1 LTTAS
6 AYAHTAAKL
15 LIASVAPATAGQQAD
30 KTSFFAYNYSVVKK
44 EVVVNSINWMAGG
57 AQGSGVDTAANI
69 FGKACGYG
77 GLYVFGRRE
86 YHSNIKGLHSYF
98 HLRISPK
105 EILANINDVDLLAA
119 FDAETAVRHINEVV
133 PEGGVIIGSQ
143 QVNTKVLDIPTL
155 PPEFKAELTKFMKEK
170 NVGETLSDWLNYV
183 KQRNVHVF
191 PVPYMDLLNQIGA
204 KLGIA
209 KISKITRMINV
220 LTIGISFA
228 LFKYDRSLAEKAVR
242 ATFSGKP
249 KIVDMNVT
257 ALNHAYDYA
266 EEHFKNTFKHRLE
279 KTAVTEERLFLTG
292 NQAVAMGKVLGGCRV
307 QTYYP
312 ITPAADESE
321 YLEAHQI
328 LKTAGEE
335 EAIVVIQ
342 TEDEIAAVNSAS
354 GAALAGARAAT
365 STSGP
370 GFSLMAEGLSWAGHN
385 EVPLVITYY
394 QRGAPATGLPT
405 RNGQADLRF
414 AMHAG
419 HGEFSRIILASGDI
433 QECFYDA
440 AKVFNLAEKYQVPVI
455 HLLDK
460 AMANCSQTY
469 PVFDHD
475 KFKIDRG
482 KILSEKELEGKEYRR
497 FRLTETGVSPRAVLG
512 TKNGVHWYTGD
523 EHNEMGHISEEPL
536 NRRLMVEKRMKKLEL
551 VEKEVPVEDKLKF
564 FGDPDS
570 ENIVVS
576 WGSPKG
582 AIIESLGTLKQE
594 GFSLGFI
601 QLRLLHPLPA
611 EDVKKALAGKK
622 RIIDIEDNYTAQL
635 GGIIKEKTGFAPN
648 FYILKYTGRPM
659 TTTEVHGALKAVLT
673 GKAPERKVLMFGS

>member
-1 LTTAS
+1 
-6 AYAHTAAKL
+6 
-15 LIASVAPATAGQQAD
+15 
-30 KTSFFAYNYSVVKK
+30 
-44 EVVVNSINWMAGG
+44 MAGG

-133 PEGGVIIGSQ
+133 PEGGIIIGSQ
-143 QVNTKVLDIPTL
+143 QMNTKVLDMPTL
-155 PPEFKAELTKFMKEK
+155 PAEFKAELTKFMKEK
-170 NVGETLSDWLNYV
+170 NVGETLNDWLNYA
-183 KQRNVHVF
+183 KQKNIRVF

-249 KIVDMNVT
+249 KIADMNVT

-266 EEHFKNTFKHRLE
+266 EEHFKNAFKHRLE
-279 KTAVTEERLFLTG
+279 KTNVDEERLFLTG

-328 LKTAGEE
+328 LKTAGEDG
-335 EAIVVIQ
+335 AIVVIQ

-370 GFSLMAEGLSWAGHN
+370 GFSLMAEGLSWAGN
-385 EVPLVITYY
+385 SEVPLVITYY

-419 HGEFSRIILASGDI
+419 HGEFPRIILASGDI

-440 AKVFNLAEKYQVPVI
+440 AKVFNLAEKYQMPVI

-469 PVFDHD
+469 PVFDYG
-475 KFKIDRG
+475 KFKIERG
-482 KILSEKELEGKEYRR
+482 EILTEKELEGKEYQR
-497 FRLTETGVSPRAVLG
+497 FRFTETGVSPRVVLG
-512 TKNGVHWYTGD
+512 AKNGVHWYTGD
-523 EHNEMGHISEEPL
+523 EHNETGHISEEPL
-536 NRRLMVEKRMKKLEL
+536 NRRRMIEKRMKKLEL

-564 FGDPDS
+564 YGDIDS

-582 AIIESLGTLKQE
+582 AIIESLEKLKQE
-594 GFSLGFI
+594 GFNIGFV
-601 QLRLLHPLPA
+601 QVRLINPLPT
-611 EDVKKALAGKK
+611 EEVKKALEGKK
-622 RIIDIEDNYTAQL
+622 RIIDIEDNFSGQL
-635 GGIIKEKTGFAPN
+635 GGIIKEQTGIAPN
-648 FYILKYTGRPM
+648 YHVLKYTGRPM
-659 TTTEVHGALKAVLT
+659 TTTEVHEALKAILT
-673 GKAPERKVLMFGS
+673 DKAFEREVLMFGA

>member
-1 LTTAS
+1 M
-6 AYAHTAAKL
+6 
-15 LIASVAPATAGQQAD
+15 
-30 KTSFFAYNYSVVKK
+30 VVDG
-44 EVVVNSINWMAGG
+44 VNWMAGG

-98 HLRISPK
+98 QLRISPK
-105 EILANINDVDLLAA
+105 EILANVNDVDLLAA

-133 PEGGVIIGSQ
+133 PEGGLIIGSQ

-155 PPEFKAELTKFMKEK
+155 PPEFKAELANFMKEK
-170 NVGETLSDWLNYV
+170 HVGETLNDWLNYA
-183 KQRNVHVF
+183 KQRTVHVF
-191 PVPYMDLLNQIGA
+191 PVPYMELLNQIGA

-209 KISKITRMINV
+209 QISKITRMINV
-220 LTIGISFA
+220 LTIGVSFA

-242 ATFSGKP
+242 ATFSGKE
-249 KIVDMNVT
+249 KIAEMNVM

-266 EEHFKNTFKHRLE
+266 EEHFKNTFKYRLE
-279 KTAVTEERLFLTG
+279 KTEVNEERLFLTG

-328 LKTAGEE
+328 MKTSSGED

-370 GFSLMAEGLSWAGHN
+370 GFSLMVEGLSWAGKS
-385 EVPLVITYY
+385 EVPVVITYY

-419 HGEFSRIILASGDI
+419 HGEFPRIILASGDI

-440 AKVFNLAEKYQVPVI
+440 AKVFNLAEKYQMPVI

-469 PVFDHD
+469 PVFEYS
-475 KFKIDRG
+475 KFKIERG
-482 KILSEKELEGKEYRR
+482 EILTEKELEGKEYRR
-497 FRLTETGVSPRAVLG
+497 FRLTETGVSPRALLG

-523 EHNEMGHISEEPL
+523 EHNEVGHISEEPL
-536 NRRLMVEKRMKKLEL
+536 NRKLMVEKRMKKLDL

-564 FGDPDS
+564 FGDRDS

-582 AIIESLGTLKQE
+582 AIIESIDILKQE
-594 GFSLGFI
+594 GLSLGFM
-601 QLRLLHPLPA
+601 QMRLLNPLPV
-611 EDVKKALAGKK
+611 EEVKKALEGKK
-622 RIIDIEDNYTAQL
+622 RIIDVEDNYTGQL
-635 GGIIKEKTGFAPN
+635 GGVIKEKTGIAPN

-659 TTTEVHGALKAVLT
+659 TTTEVHAALKAILT
-673 GKAPERKVLMFGS
+673 GKAPEREVLMFGS